1 MGLLIDT
8 SILVGIERAGA
19 ELADALS
26 ALGDEELFLSAVSAS
41 ELLHGVH
48 RADSE
53 ARREKRR
60 NFVEGVFSHLP
71 ILAFDLDIARVH
83 ARLSADLRRQGL
95 LIGAHDLLIAATALF
110 HRLTL
115 VSTNERE
122 FRRVEGLDLHL
133 T

>member
-1 MGLLIDT
+1 MFWSPRMMGLQATVIALVRSPKPCPGPRRLATLGRGLI
-8 SILVGIERAGA
+8 
-19 ELADALS
+19 
-26 ALGDEELFLSAVSAS
+26 
-41 ELLHGVH
+41 
-48 RADSE
+48 
-53 ARREKRR
+53 
-60 NFVEGVFSHLP
+60 
-71 ILAFDLDIARVH
+71 H
-83 ARLSADLRRQGL
+83 ARLSAELRRQGL